1 MVYNNVGNRAV
12 PCARPPR
19 EESPVPRKANTA
31 TPPAANGA
39 LDQSELKKYPGY
51 FLARA
56 RYIAFK
62 TFDRHIGAQ
71 HELNP
76 VEFSLMLLVSSNH
89 DVTLTQ
95 LSQALGVAPPNMTGI
110 VKRLEARGLV
120 QRAPAPQDKR
130 MQFITLTR
138 AGSALIAQAHAVGK
152 TMDKSWLGRLT
163 KAEQAMLVEL
173 LDKLALAPQGQ

>member
-1 MVYNNVGNRAV
+1 MIYNNMQEPSRTFHARQGN
-12 PCARPPR
+12 PPM
-19 EESPVPRKANTA
+19 PRKATTA
-31 TPPAANGA
+31 QPPAAPGA

-71 HELNP
+71 HQLNP
-76 VEFSLMLLVSSNH
+76 VEFSLMLLVSSNV

-110 VKRLEARGLV
+110 MRRLETRGLV
-120 QRAPAPQDKR
+120 QRTPAPQDRR
-130 MQFITLTR
+130 MHHITLTR
-138 AGSALIAQAHAVGK
+138 AGTALIAQAHAVGR

-173 LDKLALAPQGQ
+173 LDKLALAAPGD